1 MLRSSEYAMPI
12 FFVPVAANQERSAD
26 AVVRFIRPGEVTPE
40 VEEAL
45 EQLAVVAKPKRV
57 PVASDDLLRPTEVVN
72 LVSQRLP
79 FRFTL
84 DTHMRAWKYYAVRPA
99 TGSAEPE
106 ATDERHCRWD
116 RLLRG
121 YGYTRAW
128 VDKLVDELTDPGI
141 YEHVAGFQPEKR

>member
-1 MLRSSEYAMPI
+1 MPI
-12 FFVPVAANQERSAD
+12 FFVPVAANRERSAD
-26 AVVRFIRPGEVTPE
+26 AVVRFIRPGTTTPE

-57 PVASDDLLRPTEVVN
+57 PVVSDDLLRPAEVVN
-72 LVSQRLP
+72 LVSERLP

-84 DTHMRAWKYYAVRPA
+84 DTHQRAWKHYAVRPA
-99 TGSAEPE
+99 TDSAEPE
-106 ATDERHCRWD
+106 ATDEQHCRWD

-128 VDKLVDELTDPGI
+128 VDKLVEELSDPLI
-141 YEHVAGFQPEKR
+141 YEQVVGFRPDKK

>member
-1 MLRSSEYAMPI
+1 MPI
-12 FFVPVAANQERSAD
+12 FFVPVAANRERSAD
-26 AVVRFIRPGEVTPE
+26 AVVRFIRPGTITPE

-72 LVSQRLP
+72 LVTERLP

-84 DTHMRAWKYYAVRPA
+84 DTHQRAWKFYAVRPA
-99 TGSAEPE
+99 TDSTEPE
-106 ATDERHCRWD
+106 ATDDSYCRWD
-116 RLLRG
+116 RLSRG

-128 VDKLVDELTDPGI
+128 VEKLVDGLSDPLT
-141 YEHVAGFQPEKR
+141 YEQVAGFQPEKK